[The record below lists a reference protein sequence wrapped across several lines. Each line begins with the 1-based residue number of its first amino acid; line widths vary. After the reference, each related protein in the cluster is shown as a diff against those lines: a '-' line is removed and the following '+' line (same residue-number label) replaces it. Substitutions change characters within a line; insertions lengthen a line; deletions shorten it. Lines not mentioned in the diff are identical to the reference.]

1 MTVSICE
8 AWLSAS
14 AASRSRNSTSSWESA
29 ASCALAAIWP
39 SQPWSVGGTLATMV
53 IVSPVPPSPSLVGLG
68 FGGRGA
74 GRVVAAVVVVRTG
87 GGEDEQRN
95 DDCQS

>member
-1 MTVSICE
+1 MTVSIWE

-14 AASRSRNSTSSWESA
+14 AASSSRNSTSSWESA

-53 IVSPVPPSPSLVGLG
+53 IFSPAAAVTLVGG
-68 FGGRGA
+68 FGFRGRGA
-74 GRVVAAVVVVRTG
+74 GRVVAAVVVVRAG